1 MEPVKVDELIHIL
14 GLAREDAKKMVAAR
28 SMRLPRGGNAVVRD
42 IASGTVTLGK
52 TVASGNKE
60 MGTSKVQP

>member
-28 SMRLPRGGNAVVRD
+28 SRRLSHGDTNDRCYDPGTVVGNAPFLD
-42 IASGTVTLGK
+42 IEGRNS
-52 TVASGNKE
+52 S
-60 MGTSKVQP
+60 